1 MNIGDFL
8 NNLLSMNNTG
18 SIVRR
23 KSISEV
29 TEKERIGHYEKK
41 FKEINRKVLEI
52 LDNQLINPSIIDISS
67 SIDSL

>member
-1 MNIGDFL
+1 
-8 NNLLSMNNTG
+8 MNNTG